1 MGSAFRVLR
10 SVGLFSISFLTGV
23 AIVRLVARRVG
34 RPWIALLMGV
44 GRVRGLA
51 GDSSSSSSID
61 ASLEE
66 VET

>member
-1 MGSAFRVLR
+1 M
-10 SVGLFSISFLTGV
+10 

-51 GDSSSSSSID
+51 GDSSSSSSSID